1 MTAMNLDKGGDPVLV
16 GKMLVHGNL
25 WGTSF
30 PAYEPQIRRHPK
42 PRARKAAVDHDER

>member
-25 WGTSF
+25 WGPF